1 MLNLLIFESVTA
13 NLKNIKKTPKLLS
26 QKDFMSMKMQGKA
39 MVDALYS
46 DLKHIKQLNTTIGKQ
61 RFGETALDFFS
72 ETISKI
78 DLVWVIAPESNGEL
92 ERFHIASKKKLWI
105 GSGLQ
110 AIRLA
115 SNKLETK
122 KYLKS
127 LGINNPDEIT
137 FKSLRKNN
145 YTKAVYKPIDGAGT
159 TDTYIIE
166 NEKNI
171 FNTLSKKRSCY
182 FLEEWVEGTAYSVSL
197 NCKFSNFEIL
207 SINKQYITSNHIG
220 KLFYEGVKPVENK
233 MFKKLYE
240 TIMPTIS
247 LIVSNITDLR
257 GFVGID
263 FILKENSQI
272 SIIEINPRL
281 TCSYVGLSKYNKYN
295 TAVKILNSFEINNL
309 I

>member
-1 MLNLLIFESVTA
+1 MLNLLIFESITA
-13 NLKNIKKTPKLLS
+13 NLKNIKKTPELLS
-26 QKDFMSMKMQGKA
+26 QKDLMSMKIQGKA

-46 DLKHIKQLNTTIGKQ
+46 DLKHIKQLNTIIGKQ
-61 RFGETALDFFS
+61 KFGENALDFFS
-72 ETISKI
+72 DVIPKI
-78 DLVWVIAPESNGEL
+78 DLVWVIAPESDGEL
-92 ERFHIASKKKLWI
+92 ERFHIASQQKLWI

-127 LGINNPDEIT
+127 LGINTPDEIT
-137 FKSLRKNN
+137 FKSLRKKN

-159 TDTYIIE
+159 SDTYIID

-171 FNTLSKKRSCY
+171 INALSKKRSRF

-197 NCKFSNFEIL
+197 NCNLSDFEIL
-207 SINKQYITSNHIG
+207 SINKQYITSNHLG
-220 KLFYEGVKPVENK
+220 KLFYGGVKPVENK
-233 MFKKLYE
+233 MLKKLYE
-240 TIMPTIS
+240 GILPIVS
-247 LIVSNITDLR
+247 LIIANITGLR
-257 GFVGID
+257 GFIGID

-281 TCSYVGLSKYNKYN
+281 TCSYIGISKYKKVNV
-295 TAVKILNSFEINNL
+295 ALRILNSFEINNL
-309 I
+309 G